1 MSEQNLQISII
12 EIRDLSSVVINI
24 NDVSSVIIN
33 IQKRVK
39 KYNIN
44 DNIILSKSQLIKY
57 RVDKHLNGYKYIY
70 QDPDVLQCFC
80 YLFCFSICIV
90 ITLIIRE
97 NNN

>member
-1 MSEQNLQISII
+1 MSQQNLQISII

-24 NDVSSVIIN
+24 NDISSIIIN
-33 IQKRVK
+33 IK

-57 RVDKHLNGYKYIY
+57 KYKEQIKEFNNLME
-70 QDPDVLQCFC
+70 DPDVIKCLC
-80 YLFCFSICIV
+80 CILWFLLLV
-90 ITLIIRE
+90 IISLIIRH

>member
-44 DNIILSKSQLIKY
+44 DNIILSKKDIIKY
-57 RVDKHLNGYKYIY
+57 KLNKQVDSYKDCL
-70 QDPDVLQCFC
+70 QDTEVLTCWCSLLCFI
-80 YLFCFSICIV
+80 ICIT
-90 ITLIIRE
+90 IILIIRM
-97 NNN
+97 NT